1 MTSVSLPPLFSAQD
15 AKGRDPFAVAIAAA
29 VAGCDAGLVVYD
41 LAADTLR
48 AAIVFAPDVPLKEA
62 VAMLPVCGVGFQNA
76 LGSIGPP
83 EVAVHLGWDGTIYVN
98 GGICGALRMASAEPH
113 EGMVDW
119 LVIDLTLSLW
129 PTNDE
134 TGLTPDMTALYAEGC
149 AEVNAAELLEA
160 WVRHT
165 LVGINTWTESGTKQ
179 LHRDWVGL
187 AHGLTGEVTAA
198 GQTGGFIGV
207 DETMGLLLKI
217 AGKATLIPLTE
228 NLTRPT

>member
-1 MTSVSLPPLFSAQD
+1 MTAISLPPLFSAQD
-15 AKGRDPFAVAIAAA
+15 AQGGDPFKIAIAAA
-29 VAGCDAGLVVYD
+29 VAGCTAGLVVHN

-48 AAIVFAPDVPLKEA
+48 AAIVFAPDVPQTEA

-76 LGSIGPP
+76 LGAIGPP

-98 GGICGALRMASAEPH
+98 GGVCGTLRMASADPYA
-113 EGMVDW
+113 GMIDW

-129 PTNDE
+129 PADEE

-149 AEVNAAELLEA
+149 AEVKATDLLEA

-165 LVGINTWTESGTKQ
+165 LVGINNLADSGTKQ

-187 AHGLTGEVTAA
+187 AHGLDGEITAA
-198 GQTGGFIGV
+198 GQTGAFIGV

-217 AGKATLIPLTE
+217 AGETKLIPLTQT
-228 NLTRPT
+228 LTRPS

>member
-1 MTSVSLPPLFSAQD
+1 MTTVNLPPLFSAQD
-15 AKGRDPFAVAIAAA
+15 ADGGDPFQIAIAAA
-29 VAGCDAGLVVYD
+29 VSGCDAGLVVYD
-41 LAADTLR
+41 LSADTLR
-48 AAIVFAPDVPLKEA
+48 AAIVFAPDVPLTQA

-83 EVAVHLGWDGTIYVN
+83 EVAVHLGWEGAIYVN
-98 GGICGALRMASAEPH
+98 GGACGALRMASADPH
-113 EGMVDW
+113 EGMADW

-165 LVGINTWTESGTKQ
+165 LVGINALTESGTKQ

-198 GQTGGFIGV
+198 GKTGTFIGV

-217 AGKATLIPLTE
+217 AGQTTLIPLTE

>member
-1 MTSVSLPPLFSAQD
+1 MTVISLPPLFSAQD
-15 AKGRDPFAVAIAAA
+15 AQCSDPFEIAITAAS
-29 VAGCDAGLVVYD
+29 AGCDAGLVVYN

-48 AAIVFAPDVPLKEA
+48 AAIVFAPDVPLTEA

-76 LGSIGPP
+76 LGAIGPP
-83 EVAVHLGWDGTIYVN
+83 EVAVHLGWDGTIYIN
-98 GGICGALRMASAEPH
+98 GGVCGALRMASADPH

-129 PTNDE
+129 PTNDD

-149 AEVNAAELLEA
+149 AEVSASDLLEA

-165 LVGINTWTESGTKQ
+165 LVGINNLADSGTKQ

-187 AHGLTGEVTAA
+187 AHGLDGEVTAA
-198 GQTGGFIGV
+198 GQTGTFIGV

-217 AGKATLIPLTE
+217 AGEAKLIPLTQT
-228 NLTRPT
+228 LTRSL